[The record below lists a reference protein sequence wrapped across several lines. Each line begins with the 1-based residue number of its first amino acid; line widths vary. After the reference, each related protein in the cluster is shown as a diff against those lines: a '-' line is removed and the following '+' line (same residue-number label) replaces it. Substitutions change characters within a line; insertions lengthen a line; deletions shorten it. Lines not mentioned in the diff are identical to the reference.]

1 MYSTACA
8 RVGQTSE
15 QGVGVR
21 RFGGL
26 GIVVIAVALA
36 IGTLV
41 PVAEAAPI
49 AFSPNPVHGWST
61 NGPVWAVLTVG
72 NTVYVGGDFTR
83 VTGPGGSPTVSRSHL
98 AAFDRTTG
106 AVINGFSSDVNGV
119 VRELVSDGTRLYV
132 GGTFSTVKS
141 TSRQNVAAVDLTSG
155 AVATGFIANT
165 NSGVYALGLAG
176 DRLYVGGAFS
186 TIGSSSRNRFGAV
199 TTATGAVITAFAP
212 PAPNDTVHAIVQS
225 PDGSRVYAGGDFTS
239 VGGSTHR
246 SVAAFATSNGALQS
260 TSFYFPSDSQI
271 IDLDISPAGDRL
283 FAGVGGTGNQALAL
297 STSSG
302 SRIWSHT
309 VDGDVQALRYF
320 DGNVYFGFHEGD
332 IGDGTVRLLVAD
344 ADSGAIDPSYRLPM
358 SGFWGVRTIS
368 VNADA
373 LVIGGEFTSV
383 SGVSLA
389 GLAILPGT
397 GGSTTS
403 TSTSTSTSTTSTST
417 STSTSTTTTTTTT
430 IPNGPPGT
438 TTLVA
443 AGSTWRYLDNGSDQ
457 GSAWR
462 ATGFSDAAW
471 KQGAAELGYG
481 DGDEATVVGYGPNAN
496 SKYVTTYFRRQ
507 ITVDPSTLGTVTLR
521 LKRDDGALVYLN
533 GTEIVRSNMR
543 SGNITYSMLGEDAGD
558 TENQFFSYAVPK
570 SAFVNGTNTL
580 AVEVHQ
586 GARTSS
592 DVSFDLSLTSVI
604 P

>member
-1 MYSTACA
+1 
-8 RVGQTSE
+8 
-15 QGVGVR
+15 VGVR

-26 GIVVIAVALA
+26 GIIVIAVALA

-41 PVAEAAPI
+41 PVADAAPI

-83 VTGPGGSPTVSRSHL
+83 VSGPGGSPTVSRSHL

-106 AVINGFSSDVNGV
+106 AVVNGFSADVNGV
-119 VRELVSDGTRLYV
+119 VRELVSDGSRLYV

-141 TSRQNVAAVDLTSG
+141 VGRQNVAAVDLGTG

-186 TIGSSSRNRFGAV
+186 TIGSTTRNRFGAV
-199 TTATGAVITAFAP
+199 STSSGAVVTGFTP
-212 PAPNDTVHAIVQS
+212 PAPNDTVHAIVGS
-225 PDGSRVYAGGDFTS
+225 PDGTRVYAGGDFTS
-239 VGGSTHR
+239 VGGITHR

-260 TSFYFPSDSQI
+260 TAFYFPSDSQI

-302 SRIWSHT
+302 ARIWSHT
-309 VDGDVQALRYF
+309 VDGDTQAIRYF

-332 IGDGTVRLLVAD
+332 IGDGSVRLLVAD
-344 ADSGAIDPSYRLPM
+344 AGSGAIDPSYRLPM
-358 SGFWGVRTIS
+358 TGFWGVRTIS

-383 SGVSLA
+383 NGVDDS

-397 GGSTTS
+397 GGTTTTSSTSTTTTS
-403 TSTSTSTSTTSTST
+403 TSTTT
-417 STSTSTTTTTTTT
+417 TSTSTTTTTTTPT
-430 IPNGPPGT
+430 GPPGT

-443 AGSTWRYLDNGSDQ
+443 AGSTWRYLDNGTDQ
-457 GSAWR
+457 GTAWR
-462 ATGFSDAAW
+462 ATGFSDSTW

-507 ITVDPSTLGTVTLR
+507 ITVDPATLGTVTLR
-521 LKRDDGALVYLN
+521 LKRDDGALVFLN

-558 TENQFFSYAVPK
+558 TENQFFSFAVPR